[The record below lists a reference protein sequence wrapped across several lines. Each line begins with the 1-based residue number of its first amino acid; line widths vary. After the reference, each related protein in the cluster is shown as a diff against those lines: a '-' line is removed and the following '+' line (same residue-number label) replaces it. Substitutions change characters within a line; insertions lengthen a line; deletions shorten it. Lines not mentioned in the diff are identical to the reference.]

1 MARKP
6 DEIGLKSIPADPDV
20 WLRPVIKPHGE
31 EYYEYILVYVDN
43 ILAISMN
50 PTEILK
56 SM

>member
-1 MARKP
+1 MAKKL
-6 DEIGLKSIPADPDV
+6 DEIGLKSSPVDPDV

>member
-50 PTEILK
+50 PNEILK